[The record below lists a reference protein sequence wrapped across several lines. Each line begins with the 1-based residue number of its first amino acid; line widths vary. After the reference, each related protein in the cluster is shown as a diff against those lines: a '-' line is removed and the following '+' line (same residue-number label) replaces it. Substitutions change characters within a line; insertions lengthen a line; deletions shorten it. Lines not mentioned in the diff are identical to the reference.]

1 MAFRDASATW
11 RRGVSQPGTS
21 TPAPAFKGQRQ
32 RYSDRQRAYRDPA
45 TGTEERPRRIRS
57 PPTASRG
64 PRNRGV
70 DTASPA
76 PPDRTPGR
84 RPSQGRSPPPLS
96 RAPRRF
102 RDRSP
107 STGPPLHQEA
117 VSPAPSPPDL
127 GTFDRAWIL
136 DRLEKLNS
144 FGKITLTDAQRYDVC
159 ISVVEPELALFLNHP
174 LTPTTYDQITPVLAN
189 AVLYAKAVTYAP
201 GSAIAAQYQ
210 EPQQPA
216 MATPLLG
223 QFLVQVN
230 GFVQARNE
238 TGLADWIAL
247 EPPFNEQ
254 YGAMIREIQS
264 AYPRG
269 SEDAMEKRCSSALK
283 AAVEGD
289 DGSPWT
295 AFIKFMAQYLGY
307 LRDVS
312 ADVNRYLDTY
322 ALLSELQQRAN
333 SALSHSTLGHL
344 MLPVVVANAKLV
356 CRLAIGLDKQPELI
370 AHLKRSGGGGGGGG
384 GDEGGARETLPERA
398 ANILR
403 QAFVT
408 CLNDRVSSLSAAGK
422 PEGKKRGIYIIANL
436 CLKILFQCRKT
447 RNATQIFENI
457 YNLSPPLLAYPK
469 RERVTYLYY
478 LGRFLF
484 QNSHFYRAQLVLQAA
499 YDESPARPE
508 SVRQRRRILVYLI
521 ASNVILGRFPSQDLL
536 SRPEAQG
543 LAAKFVPIC
552 LAIQRGDL
560 AAFKRHLDIDHGEH
574 AEWFLHFRILMQ
586 LRNRCEVLVWRSLVR
601 RVFVLAGQK
610 AQDTGGTTRAA
621 TLDIDYLVAAFQKFE
636 DAAAADNDYVDP
648 DFEGVD
654 YGDTG
659 EELHVDQAAV
669 VSKLAS
675 LIDQGLLSGF
685 ISYKLMKFAVTGT
698 RAKGGDA
705 LAAGFPGV
713 WAVLR
718 TRAEK
723 GEGSGGEVP
732 GWKKKDGGVGGQ
744 KAGPGMVFNFSSMRP
759 VGVVG

>member
-11 RRGVSQPGTS
+11 RRGVSQPGTI

-45 TGTEERPRRIRS
+45 TGTDERPRRDRS
-57 PPTASRG
+57 SPTASRG
-64 PRNRGV
+64 PRNRRV

-76 PPDRTPGR
+76 PPDRRPGR
-84 RPSQGRSPPPLS
+84 RPPQGHSPPPLS
-96 RAPRRF
+96 RAPRHF
-102 RDRSP
+102 RDRSSSP
-107 STGPPLHQEA
+107 GPPLHQEA
-117 VSPAPSPPDL
+117 VSPTPPPPDL

-136 DRLEKLNS
+136 DRLEKLNH
-144 FGKITLTDAQRYDVC
+144 FGENTVTDAQRYDVC

-201 GSAIAAQYQ
+201 GSAIPAQHQ
-210 EPQQPA
+210 GQQQPA

-254 YGAMIREIQS
+254 YGAMIREVQI

-269 SEDAMEKRCSSALK
+269 SEDALEKRCSSALK
-283 AAVEGD
+283 AAVDGD

-344 MLPVVVANAKLV
+344 MLPIVVANAKLV

-422 PEGKKRGIYIIANL
+422 PEGKKRGIYLIANL

-457 YNLSPPLLAYPK
+457 YNLSPPLLAY
-469 RERVTYLYY
+469 RSAS
-478 LGRFLF
+478 
-484 QNSHFYRAQLVLQAA
+484 NSHFYRAQLVLQAA

-521 ASNVILGRFPSQDLL
+521 ASNIILGRFPSQELL

-560 AAFKRHLDIDHGEH
+560 AAFKRHLSVDGGEH

-621 TLDIDYLVAAFQKFE
+621 TLDIDYLVAAFRKLE
-636 DAAAADNDYVDP
+636 DAAAAADDDDYVDP

-659 EELHVDQAAV
+659 EELRVDQAGV

-705 LAAGFPGV
+705 LAAGFPAV
-713 WAVLR
+713 WAVLGG
-718 TRAEK
+718 RAERS
-723 GEGSGGEVP
+723 EGSGGEVP
-732 GWKKKDGGVGGQ
+732 GWKKKEGGMGGQ
-744 KAGPGMVFNFSSMRP
+744 RAGPGMVFNFSSMRP

>member
-11 RRGVSQPGTS
+11 RSGASRLASS
-21 TPAPAFKGQRQ
+21 TPAPTSAGQRQ
-32 RYSDRQRAYRDPA
+32 RNTQRQRSYRDPSTA
-45 TGTEERPRRIRS
+45 LEERPRRDHS
-57 PPTASRG
+57 PLTASRG
-64 PRNRGV
+64 SRNRREDSTPLSRQDRRSGQR
-70 DTASPA
+70 
-76 PPDRTPGR
+76 PPRD
-84 RPSQGRSPPPLS
+84 RSPPPLL
-96 RAPRRF
+96 RGPRRF

-107 STGPPLHQEA
+107 SPGSTRTHEV
-117 VSPAPSPPDL
+117 VSPTPPPPPPDL

-136 DRLEKLNS
+136 DRLEKLNR
-144 FGKITLTDAQRYDVC
+144 FGENLLTDSQRYDVC
-159 ISVVEPELALFLNHP
+159 INVVERELADFLDQP
-174 LTPTTYDQITPVLAN
+174 LTHATYHQITPVLAN

-201 GSAIAAQYQ
+201 DSANPVQYQ
-210 EPQQPA
+210 QQPT

-223 QFLVQVN
+223 QFLVQIN

-238 TGLADWIAL
+238 SGLADWIAL

-269 SEDAMEKRCSSALK
+269 SEDALEKRCSSALK
-283 AAVEGD
+283 AAAEGD

-295 AFIKFMAQYLGY
+295 AFTKFMAQYLAY

-370 AHLKRSGGGGGGGG
+370 AHLKRSGGGGAGGG

-484 QNSHFYRAQLVLQAA
+484 QNSHFYRAQLVLQTA

-508 SVRQRRRILVYLI
+508 CVRQRRRILIYLI
-521 ASNVILGRFPSQDLL
+521 ASNIILGRFPSQALL

-560 AAFKRHLDIDHGEH
+560 AGFRRQLDIEHGEH
-574 AEWFLHFRILMQ
+574 AEWFLHFRILLQ

-601 RVFVLAGQK
+601 RVFVLAGHKPMDDGVTNK
-610 AQDTGGTTRAA
+610 AP
-621 TLDIDYLVAAFQKFE
+621 TLDVRYLVVAFRKME
-636 DAAAADNDYVDP
+636 DAATAADDYIDP

-659 EELHVDQAAV
+659 EELHVDQEAV
-669 VSKLAS
+669 VSKLTS
-675 LIDQGLLSGF
+675 LIDQGLLCGF
-685 ISYKLMKFAVTGT
+685 ISHKLMKFAVTGT
-698 RAKGGDA
+698 KAKGGDA
-705 LAAGFPGV
+705 LAAGFPRV

-718 TRAEK
+718 ARAEK
-723 GEGSGGEVP
+723 SEGGGGEVP

>member
-1 MAFRDASATW
+1 MKMQPPEMALRAVDVMFTMS
-11 RRGVSQPGTS
+11 PS
-21 TPAPAFKGQRQ
+21 TVCRHLLPL
-32 RYSDRQRAYRDPA
+32 SDRNQGQNSSSRNDNPPPRDP
-45 TGTEERPRRIRS
+45 RPS
-57 PPTASRG
+57 
-64 PRNRGV
+64 RNRTPSP
-70 DTASPA
+70 DPYLPDIPA
-76 PPDRTPGR
+76 PPP
-84 RPSQGRSPPPLS
+84 
-96 RAPRRF
+96 RASGF
-102 RDRSP
+102 
-107 STGPPLHQEA
+107 
-117 VSPAPSPPDL
+117 
-127 GTFDRAWIL
+127 GTLDRAWIL
-136 DRLEKLNS
+136 THLEQLNHIGHP
-144 FGKITLTDAQRYDVC
+144 FLIAAQRHAVCVDVA
-159 ISVVEPELALFLNHP
+159 EPN
-174 LTPTTYDQITPVLAN
+174 LTQYLHQPVTRGVYEQITPVLAK

-201 GSAIAAQYQ
+201 WSVNSAQQQQQQQ
-210 EPQQPA
+210 ELQSD

-238 TGLADWIAL
+238 SGLTDWIAL

-254 YGAMIREIQS
+254 YGAMIRELQA

-269 SEDAMEKRCSSALK
+269 SEDALEKRCSGALK

-295 AFIKFMAQYLGY
+295 GFVKFMAQYLAY

-344 MLPVVVANAKLV
+344 MLPVVVADAKLV

-370 AHLKRSGGGGGGGG
+370 AHLKRSGGGGGG

-408 CLNDRVSSLSAAGK
+408 CLNDRVSGLSSAGK
-422 PEGKKRGIYIIANL
+422 PEGKKRGIYLIANL

-457 YNLSPPLLAYPK
+457 YNLSPPLSAYPK

-484 QNSHFYRAQLVLQAA
+484 QNSHFYRAQLVLQSA
-499 YDESPARPE
+499 YDEAPARPE
-508 SVRQRRRILVYLI
+508 CVRQRRHILVYLI
-521 ASNVILGRFPSQDLL
+521 ASNLILGRFPSQELL
-536 SRPEAQG
+536 GRPEAQG
-543 LAAKFVPIC
+543 LAERFVPIC
-552 LAIQRGDL
+552 SAIRQGNL
-560 AAFKRHLDIDHGEH
+560 AALKRHLDLDGEH
-574 AEWFLHFRILMQ
+574 AEWFLHFRILLQ

-601 RVFVLAGQK
+601 RVFIFAGHRP
-610 AQDTGGTTRAA
+610 QDTGATNRAA
-621 TLDIDYLVAAFQKFE
+621 TLHLDHLVTAFRKLE
-636 DAAAADNDYVDP
+636 ETAAASRDDDYTDP
-648 DFEGVD
+648 DFVDVD
-654 YGDTG
+654 YGDQG
-659 EELHVDQAAV
+659 EEHQIDTTAIE
-669 VSKLAS
+669 SKLAS

-685 ISYKLMKFAVTGT
+685 ISHKLMKFAVTGT
-698 RAKGGDA
+698 KAKGGDA
-705 LAAGFPGV
+705 VAAGFPVV
-713 WAVLR
+713 WAVLKGK
-718 TRAEK
+718 AER

-732 GWKKKDGGVGGQ
+732 GLKRERSGGAVGGGAQ
-744 KAGPGMVFNFSSMRP
+744 KIGPGMVFNFSGMRP

>member
-21 TPAPAFKGQRQ
+21 TPAPAFKSQRQ
-32 RYSDRQRAYRDPA
+32 RSSDRQRAYRDPA

-64 PRNRGV
+64 PRNRRV

-76 PPDRTPGR
+76 PPDRRPGR

-117 VSPAPSPPDL
+117 VSPAPPPPDL

-254 YGAMIREIQS
+254 YGGMIREIQN

-295 AFIKFMAQYLGY
+295 AFIK
-307 LRDVS
+307 
-312 ADVNRYLDTY
+312 
-322 ALLSELQQRAN
+322 LQQRAN

-560 AAFKRHLDIDHGEH
+560 AGFKRHLDIDRGEH

-601 RVFVLAGQK
+601 RVFVLAGHK
-610 AQDTGGTTRAA
+610 AQDTGGATRAA